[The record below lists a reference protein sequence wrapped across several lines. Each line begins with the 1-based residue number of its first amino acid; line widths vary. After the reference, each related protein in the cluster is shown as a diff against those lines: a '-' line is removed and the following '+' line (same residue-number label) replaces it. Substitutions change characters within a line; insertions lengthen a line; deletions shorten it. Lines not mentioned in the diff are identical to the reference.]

1 MDKVTEPCTVISKDL
16 KEPQYLMK
24 AFKSLAFTNSII
36 NHTGAFNYQKKKI
49 ITLNVAWTPPPR
61 LQYKAARQRP
71 AGRVQQVARELPR
84 HESVFAPARGS
95 RQGMYGFMT
104 AIYEVIWHQKDKVES
119 RD

>member
-1 MDKVTEPCTVISKDL
+1 MWRE
-16 KEPQYLMK
+16 
-24 AFKSLAFTNSII
+24 
-36 NHTGAFNYQKKKI
+36 
-49 ITLNVAWTPPPR
+49 TPPPR

-71 AGRVQQVARELPR
+71 AGCVQQVARELPR